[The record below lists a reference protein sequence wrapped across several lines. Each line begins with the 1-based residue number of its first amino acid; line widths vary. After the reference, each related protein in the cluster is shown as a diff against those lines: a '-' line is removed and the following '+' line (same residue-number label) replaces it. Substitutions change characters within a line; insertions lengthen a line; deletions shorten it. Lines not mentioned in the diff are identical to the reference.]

1 MKKLFQAVMVS
12 SLIASCGVQESNVNS
27 VNPILSDEQSVT
39 DIKMSCIA
47 FGNTREL
54 TIDANATFVD
64 SRDSL
69 HIVSIENGK
78 KTEKEFSLN
87 ERSGALWSTIDIQEE
102 TSIIDLEIVAKGSN
116 AGVVQSISLNVDE
129 VCDNSGDLAQHHLD
143 ELASE
148 INDNSDQHKPA
159 DDYCKFGIMVG
170 PVCLEGKMPPKKVS
184 N

>member
-69 HIVSIENGK
+69 HIISKENGN

-87 ERSGALWSTIDIQEE
+87 ERSGALWSTLDLQEE

-116 AGVVQSISLNVDE
+116 AGVIQALSLNVDD
-129 VCDNSGDLAQHHLD
+129 VCNNSDDMTQQHLD
-143 ELASE
+143 ELASD
-148 INDNSDQHKPA
+148 INRNLDQHKPA
-159 DDYCKFGIMVG
+159 DDYCKIGIMVG
-170 PVCLEGKMPPKKVS
+170 PVCLEGKLPPKKVS